1 MTAPVRVLVAAGSGT
16 LGLRLRLMLEAE
28 GAEVAMA
35 ADMAAGLEAQLPEV
49 QLVLATA
56 SQAAMASGLAPG
68 VTLMEIDEAEN
79 WDALRHRL
87 SVLLSPARAKP
98 EMSEAEQMA
107 AALARA
113 RILLVDDSVTYRE
126 FLRLELTRLGATVT
140 ACGNAEDALARL
152 NGDQWDCMLVDLV
165 MPGVDGAQLCGRAAR
180 LRRDSGKTFVLGVL
194 SSREGKAD
202 LIRSLE
208 AGADVFI
215 GKSLD
220 MPLFRAKLGAALRH
234 RFLVL

>member
-1 MTAPVRVLVAAGSGT
+1 MTARVRVLVAAGSGT

-28 GAEVAMA
+28 GAEVSMVT
-35 ADMAAGLEAQLPEV
+35 DMVAGVGSDV
-49 QLVLATA
+49 QLVVATPG
-56 SQAAMASGLAPG
+56 QAAMAGGLAPG
-68 VTLMEIDEAEN
+68 AVLMEVDECED
-79 WDALRHRL
+79 WDAMRRRL
-87 SVLLSPARAKP
+87 AAALSPQAATL
-98 EMSEAEQMA
+98 SEADHMN

-113 RILLVDDSVTYRE
+113 RILLVDDSATYRE
-126 FLRLELTRLGATVT
+126 FLRLELTRLGAKVT
-140 ACGNAEDALARL
+140 ACANAEDALTQLRQ
-152 NGDQWDCMLVDLV
+152 GEWDCMLVDLV

-180 LRRDSGKTFVLGVL
+180 LRRDSGRSFVLGVL

-220 MPLFRAKLGAALRH
+220 TALFRVKLGAALRYGG
-234 RFLVL
+234 LNK